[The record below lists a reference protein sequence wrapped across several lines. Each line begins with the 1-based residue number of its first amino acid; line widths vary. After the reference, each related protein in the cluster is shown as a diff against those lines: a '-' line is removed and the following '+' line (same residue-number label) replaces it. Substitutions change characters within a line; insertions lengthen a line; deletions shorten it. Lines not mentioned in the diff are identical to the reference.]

1 MEIVGLEP
9 RRSDLARGIVIARGS
24 RPLDATEQRALWEAL
39 GVAGVTEPSEA
50 DGDDDDDGR
59 ARQWLA
65 APWLPPAAHELDD
78 QRAAFELAAAT
89 HGLETIWCVKVETGI
104 DGVAWIDLAAA
115 EGHPVVPAGE
125 PAEAAPAEVV
135 DAIFEQEAEV
145 LYSAPDA
152 PSDPALAPGGDD
164 EDDEDDDDDEDTDVG
179 DDLELTSDIALES
192 HWRNGV
198 PPLEHSVVFPIERYP
213 EIIDDYDWESFGI
226 ALKLAGTGLP
236 GEESVVNA
244 FFALWLSVYQDE
256 RVDEFEPFQRADV
269 VHDRKHRSALMWVER
284 FTVPATAADQVH
296 FLLWI
301 VARIHDILPLLWA
314 RFDSVD
320 DAVKSRATGGASN
333 ALPTSAPGGSSAS
346 GGMASAASG
355 GGSAASSG
363 ASASSSAGALA
374 SSSGSASASGVGF
387 ASAATGSGVGS
398 GNAPVST
405 GGSAIGVIEGPVA
418 RATAPAEEPFILAG
432 NPLADRFRRQGEEAA
447 LAWAVQQ
454 SVWSRRELAG
464 MLIEVALEHDPDDPA
479 TAVVA
484 ERLLRRALAFDGR
497 SDASGYLA
505 IVLVRQHR
513 LAEAIALART
523 APSRDVRLLVVGETA
538 EHMPGELDAALDL
551 LDPATLATT
560 DPEELCDLVGSVAR
574 HAPAYLVAL
583 LARLPGDRA
592 LVPFLYNTSFSVER
606 PQALAILRK
615 VLALPVPPQ
624 GSGEAR
630 TALVMAWNNACI
642 HAHALGDYAL
652 AVELADGGQ
661 PFGPENPYIYHSAA
675 CAYAAVGQI
684 ERALEQISRAIEHEY
699 EHAEK
704 METDRDLA
712 PLHGDPRF
720 TALFSEWRTR
730 RADLN

>member
-1 MEIVGLEP
+1 VEIVGLEP

-24 RPLDATEQRALWEAL
+24 RPLDTNEQRALWEAL
-39 GVAGVTEPSEA
+39 GLAGVTEPSEA

-78 QRAAFELAAAT
+78 QRAAFEQAAAA
-89 HGLETIWCVKVETGI
+89 HGLETIWCIKVETGI

-115 EGHPVVPAGE
+115 EGHPAVPMDE

-135 DAIFEQEAEV
+135 DAIFEHEAEV

-164 EDDEDDDDDEDTDVG
+164 EDDEDDDEDDEGTDVG
-179 DDLELTSDIALES
+179 DDLDLTSDITLES

-198 PPLEHSVVFPIERYP
+198 PPLEHSVAFPIERYP
-213 EIIDDYDWESFGI
+213 EIIDDYDWESFGV
-226 ALKLAGTGLP
+226 ALKLAGNGLP
-236 GEESVVNA
+236 GEESVINA

-284 FTVPATAADQVH
+284 FTVPATASDQVH

-301 VARIHDILPLLWA
+301 VARINDILPLTWA

-333 ALPTSAPGGSSAS
+333 ALPVAAPVAPGPTPAGAPSPAPARSSGTGRAS
-346 GGMASAASG
+346 GPVTSGGSGIAVGAISEATVASPGAASD
-355 GGSAASSG
+355 
-363 ASASSSAGALA
+363 
-374 SSSGSASASGVGF
+374 
-387 ASAATGSGVGS
+387 
-398 GNAPVST
+398 
-405 GGSAIGVIEGPVA
+405 
-418 RATAPAEEPFILAG
+418 EPFILAG

-484 ERLLRRALAFDGR
+484 ERLLRRALAFDAR

-513 LAEAIALART
+513 LAEAIGLARA

-538 EHMPGELDAALDL
+538 EHAPGELDASLEL
-551 LDPATLATT
+551 LDDATLAAT

-574 HAPAYLVAL
+574 HAPAYLGAL
-583 LARLPGDRA
+583 LARLPEDRA

-615 VLALPVPPQ
+615 VLALPAPPQ

-642 HAHALGDYAL
+642 HAHALGDLAL
-652 AVELADGGQ
+652 GVELADGGQ
-661 PFGPENPYIYHSAA
+661 PYGPENPYIYHSAA
-675 CAYAAVGQI
+675 CAYAAVGEI
-684 ERALEQISRAIEHEY
+684 DRALEQVSRAIEYEY

-704 METDRDLA
+704 METDNDLA

-720 TALFSEWRTR
+720 GALFREWRTR

>member
-1 MEIVGLEP
+1 VEIVGLEP
-9 RRSDLARGIVIARGS
+9 RRSDLARGIVIARGT
-24 RPLDATEQRALWEAL
+24 RPLDTDEQRALWEAL
-39 GVAGVTEPSEA
+39 GLAGVTEPSEA

-65 APWLPPAAHELDD
+65 APWLPPAAHEIDA
-78 QRAAFELAAAT
+78 QRAAFAQAAAA

-115 EGHPVVPAGE
+115 EGHPVVPVDE
-125 PAEAAPAEVV
+125 PAEAPPTEVV

-152 PSDPALAPGGDD
+152 PSDPALARGGDD
-164 EDDEDDDDDEDTDVG
+164 DDDDDDDDDEDDDDEDTDAG
-179 DDLELTSDIALES
+179 DDLDLTADITLES
-192 HWRNGV
+192 HWRNGA
-198 PPLEHSVVFPIERYP
+198 PPLEHSVAFPIERYP
-213 EIIDDYDWESFGI
+213 EIIDDYDWESFGV

-236 GEESVVNA
+236 GEESVINA

-284 FTVPATAADQVH
+284 FTVPATASDQVH

-301 VARIHDILPLLWA
+301 VARINDILPLTWA

-320 DAVKSRATGGASN
+320 EAVKSRATGGASN
-333 ALPTSAPGGSSAS
+333 ALPVAGPVAASPGHAPGKSSGKTSGPVAS
-346 GGMASAASG
+346 GGSGLAVAA
-355 GGSAASSG
+355 AEPAV
-363 ASASSSAGALA
+363 AGA
-374 SSSGSASASGVGF
+374 
-387 ASAATGSGVGS
+387 AAGLD
-398 GNAPVST
+398 
-405 GGSAIGVIEGPVA
+405 
-418 RATAPAEEPFILAG
+418 EPFILAG

-484 ERLLRRALAFDGR
+484 ERLLRRALAFDAR

-513 LAEAIALART
+513 LAEAIALARA

-538 EHMPGELDAALDL
+538 EHAPGELDASLEL
-551 LDPATLATT
+551 LDGATLAAT

-583 LARLPGDRA
+583 LARLPDDRA

-615 VLALPVPPQ
+615 VLALPAPPQ
-624 GSGEAR
+624 GAGEAR

-642 HAHALGDYAL
+642 HAHALGDFAL
-652 AVELADGGQ
+652 GVELADGGQ
-661 PFGPENPYIYHSAA
+661 PYGPENPYIYHSAA

-684 ERALEQISRAIEHEY
+684 DRALEQVSCAIEHEY

-704 METDRDLA
+704 METDNDLA
-712 PLHGDPRF
+712 PLHDDPRF
-720 TALFSEWRTR
+720 GALFREWRTR

>member
-1 MEIVGLEP
+1 VEIVGLEP
-9 RRSDLARGIVIARGS
+9 RRSDLARGIVIARSS
-24 RPLDATEQRALWEAL
+24 RPLDAAAQRALWESL
-39 GVAGVTEPSEA
+39 GAAGITEPSEA
-50 DGDDDDDGR
+50 GEDEDDDR

-65 APWLPPAAHELDD
+65 APWLPPAAHEID
-78 QRAAFELAAAT
+78 QQREAFERVAQVQ
-89 HGLETIWCVKVETGI
+89 GLEAIWCIKVETGI
-104 DGVAWIDLAAA
+104 DGVAWLDLAAA
-115 EGHPVVPAGE
+115 ESREPASD
-125 PAEAAPAEVV
+125 PASAEAAQPRAASEP
-135 DAIFEQEAEV
+135 EAEV
-145 LYSAPDA
+145 LYAAPDA
-152 PSDPALAPGGDD
+152 PATDPPPPGAS
-164 EDDEDDDDDEDTDVG
+164 DDDDDEDDTSELEDE
-179 DDLELTSDIALES
+179 LELASDVALES

-198 PPLEHSVVFPIERYP
+198 PPLEHSVGFPIERYP

-226 ALKLAGTGLP
+226 AIKLAGAPLA

-284 FTVPATAADQVH
+284 FTVPATAPDQVH

-301 VARIHDILPLLWA
+301 VARINEILPVTWA

-320 DAVKSRATGGASN
+320 DAVKSRATGGGA
-333 ALPTSAPGGSSAS
+333 GS
-346 GGMASAASG
+346 
-355 GGSAASSG
+355 
-363 ASASSSAGALA
+363 
-374 SSSGSASASGVGF
+374 
-387 ASAATGSGVGS
+387 T
-398 GNAPVST
+398 
-405 GGSAIGVIEGPVA
+405 ED
-418 RATAPAEEPFILAG
+418 PFILAG

-447 LAWAVQQ
+447 LAWAVGQAI
-454 SVWSRRELAG
+454 WSRRELAG

-484 ERLLRRALAFDGR
+484 ERLLRRALAFDAS
-497 SDASGYLA
+497 SDANGYLA

-513 LAEAIALART
+513 LAEAIALAR
-523 APSRDVRLLVVGETA
+523 AAASRDVRLLVVGETA
-538 EHMPGELDAALDL
+538 EHAPGELDAALEL
-551 LDPATLATT
+551 LDAATLTGT
-560 DPEELCDLVGSVAR
+560 DPEELSDLTGSVAR
-574 HAPAYLVAL
+574 HAPAYLVSL

-592 LVPFLYNTSFSVER
+592 LVPYLYNTSFSVER

-615 VLALPVPPQ
+615 VLSLPIPERDA
-624 GSGEAR
+624 GEAR

-642 HAHALGDYAL
+642 HAHALGDYKL

-684 ERALEQISRAIEHEY
+684 DRALQQVARAIEHEY

-704 METDRDLA
+704 METDPDLA
-712 PLHGDPRF
+712 TLQKDPRF
-720 TALFSEWRTR
+720 AQLFVEWRTR

>member
-9 RRSDLARGIVIARGS
+9 RRSDLARGIVIARSAG
-24 RPLDATEQRALWEAL
+24 PLDAAAQRALWEAL
-39 GVAGVTEPSEA
+39 GAAGVTEPSEA
-50 DGDDDDDGR
+50 GSEDEDDGR

-78 QRAAFELAAAT
+78 QRLAFARAAAA
-89 HGLETIWCVKVETGI
+89 HGLEMIWCVKVETGI
-104 DGVAWIDLAAA
+104 DGVAWLDLAAA
-115 EGHPVVPAGE
+115 EVHE
-125 PAEAAPAEVV
+125 PAAAGDAPGAPAEVV
-135 DAIFEQEAEV
+135 DAIFEGEAEV

-152 PSDPALAPGGDD
+152 PAADPALGPGEPHEDDDDDDDD
-164 EDDEDDDDDEDTDVG
+164 EDEDDDEDDDDEVALAS
-179 DDLELTSDIALES
+179 DLALES
-192 HWRNGV
+192 HWRNGG
-198 PPLEHSVVFPIERYP
+198 PPREHAVSFPIERYP

-226 ALKLAGTGLP
+226 AVKLAGVPLP
-236 GEESVVNA
+236 GEESVINA

-284 FTVPATAADQVH
+284 FAVPATAADQVH

-301 VARIHDILPLLWA
+301 VARINDILPLTWA

-320 DAVKSRATGGASN
+320 DAVKSRATGGV
-333 ALPTSAPGGSSAS
+333 S
-346 GGMASAASG
+346 GG
-355 GGSAASSG
+355 
-363 ASASSSAGALA
+363 
-374 SSSGSASASGVGF
+374 
-387 ASAATGSGVGS
+387 
-398 GNAPVST
+398 P
-405 GGSAIGVIEGPVA
+405 PD
-418 RATAPAEEPFILAG
+418 EPFILAG

-447 LAWAVQQ
+447 LAWAVGQ

-464 MLIEVALEHDPDDPA
+464 MLIEVALEHDPDDPE

-484 ERLLRRALAFDGR
+484 DRLLRRALAFDPG

-505 IVLVRQHR
+505 IVLVRQR
-513 LAEAIALART
+513 RVAEAIALARA

-538 EHMPGELDAALDL
+538 EHAPGELDAPLEL
-551 LDPATLATT
+551 LDGATLAGT
-560 DPEELCDLVGSVAR
+560 DPEELSDLVGSVAR
-574 HAPAYLVAL
+574 HAPAYLGAI
-583 LARLPGDRA
+583 LARVPADRA
-592 LVPFLYNTSFSVER
+592 LVPPLYNTSFSVER

-615 VLALPVPPQ
+615 VLALPAPARDA
-624 GSGEAR
+624 GEAR

-642 HAHALGDYAL
+642 HAHALGDYQL

-684 ERALEQISRAIEHEY
+684 DRALEQVARAIEHEY

-704 METDRDLA
+704 METDPDLA
-712 PLHGDPRF
+712 TLQRDPRF
-720 TALFSEWRTR
+720 SALFVEWRTR

>member
-1 MEIVGLEP
+1 VEIVGLEP

-78 QRAAFELAAAT
+78 QRQAFEQAAAI

-115 EGHPVVPAGE
+115 EGHPVVLADQ

-152 PSDPALAPGGDD
+152 PSDPALGPGGDD
-164 EDDEDDDDDEDTDVG
+164 EDDEDEDDDGEDTDVG
-179 DDLELTSDIALES
+179 DDLDLTSDIALES

-198 PPLEHSVVFPIERYP
+198 PPLEHSVAFPIERYP

-284 FTVPATAADQVH
+284 FTVPATASDQVH

-301 VARIHDILPLLWA
+301 VARIHDILPLIWA

-320 DAVKSRATGGASN
+320 DAVKSRATGGGSN
-333 ALPTSAPGGSSAS
+333 ALPASGSGSMASVGGSAAGAPGGSS
-346 GGMASAASG
+346 
-355 GGSAASSG
+355 
-363 ASASSSAGALA
+363 SAGA
-374 SSSGSASASGVGF
+374 SSIGSASASGLGVAGGSV
-387 ASAATGSGVGS
+387 SAATGSGVGS

-405 GGSAIGVIEGPVA
+405 GNSAIGVVEGPVA
-418 RATAPAEEPFILAG
+418 RATTPAEEPFILAG

-479 TAVVA
+479 TAVIA

-513 LAEAIALART
+513 LTEAIALALA

-538 EHMPGELDAALDL
+538 EHMPGELDAALAL
-551 LDPATLATT
+551 LDDQTLATT

-583 LARLPGDRA
+583 LARLPEDRA

-615 VLALPVPPQ
+615 VLALPSPPQ

-642 HAHALGDYAL
+642 HAHALGDFPL

-704 METDRDLA
+704 METDHDLA

-720 TALFSEWRTR
+720 SALFSEWRTR